1 MNEQEML
8 LFSVMTFVWVIG
20 AYGVQSYTTLFV
32 TNSTR
37 LSKSRFWAT
46 ALITGLAAGLIVLV
60 LNARALWL
68 ATFVLAAAAVVGLL
82 RRICTAQYAA
92 ELDVLAISGALGGM
106 FLIIRSG
113 GLVVTRQLFKIPAT
127 SKHICAVL
135 LIFSIAIYLCKGGT
149 VIVRGLLS
157 KAGTLPRLGGTPSH
171 EDPLPEDTAELN
183 RGRLIG
189 NIERLVLALVV
200 AAGSYE
206 ALGFLVAAKGFIRSD
221 NFKDRNLAEY
231 FIVGTLGSVLVAI
244 IAGMLIRLIFQ
255 RLLAS

>member
-1 MNEQEML
+1 M
-8 LFSVMTFVWVIG
+8 
-20 AYGVQSYTTLFV
+20 
-32 TNSTR
+32 
-37 LSKSRFWAT
+37 
-46 ALITGLAAGLIVLV
+46 
-60 LNARALWL
+60 
-68 ATFVLAAAAVVGLL
+68 
-82 RRICTAQYAA
+82 
-92 ELDVLAISGALGGM
+92 DVLAISGALAGT
-106 FLIIRSG
+106 FLIIRSA
-113 GLVVTRQLFKIPAT
+113 GLVVTSQVFKIPAT
-127 SKHICAVL
+127 SKHLCAVL
-135 LIFSIAIYLCKGGT
+135 LILSIVIYLCKGGT

-171 EDPLPEDTAELN
+171 ENLLPEDTAELN

-255 RLLAS
+255 RLLES